1 MSHYIILVVIV
12 RYIFRAGGEKC
23 VFAVCF
29 CLHFL
34 YVIENKMSSVL
45 DNKSN
50 FKHIS
55 LLLLGLIL
63 QLK

>member
-34 YVIENKMSSVL
+34 YVIENKT
-45 DNKSN
+45 
-50 FKHIS
+50 HIPS
-55 LLLLGLIL
+55 FIGSDIAIEMNM
-63 QLK
+63 